1 VGGPFVT
8 IELRGDAVTLRA
20 FRPDEY
26 EVVLAHLPGDA
37 SDAEKVRRRR
47 TRVER
52 SGMRTSVELFMGVE
66 ADGKLVGDVQGRN
79 VEMAMP
85 PGVWEIGIEL
95 WETPDRGRGLGREA
109 VALLTSHLFEGEDA
123 HRVQASTDVHNAAM
137 RRVLEVL
144 GFTDEGTLRGFMRN
158 GDGPPRDYEMYAVT
172 RDDWTRTH

>member
-1 VGGPFVT
+1 MT

-26 EVVLAHLPGDA
+26 ATVLAHMPGVA
-37 SDAEKVRRRR
+37 SDPEKARIRQ

-52 SGMRTSVELFMGVE
+52 SGTRTSVELFMGVDAGGE
-66 ADGKLVGDVQGRN
+66 LVGDVQARN

-85 PGVWEIGIEL
+85 PGVWEIGIDL
-95 WETPDRGRGLGREA
+95 WDVSDRGRGLGRQA
-109 VALLTSHLFEGEDA
+109 VALLTSHLFGAEGA
-123 HRVQASTDVHNAAM
+123 HRVQASTDVANTGM

-144 GFTDEGTLRGFMRN
+144 GFTDEGTLRGFMPD

-172 RDDWTRTH
+172 KDDWTTRNG

>member
-1 VGGPFVT
+1 LGGAIVT

-26 EVVLAHLPGDA
+26 GMALARLPGDA
-37 SDAEKVRRRR
+37 TDPEKARIRR

-52 SGMRTSVELFMGVE
+52 SGTRTSVELFMAVE
-66 ADGKLVGDVQGRN
+66 AGGELVGDVQGRS
-79 VEMAMP
+79 VETAMP

-95 WETPDRGRGLGREA
+95 WNEHDRGRGLGREA

-123 HRVQASTDVHNAAM
+123 HRVQASTDVGNAGM
-137 RRVLEVL
+137 RRVLEAL
-144 GFTDEGTLRGFMRN
+144 GFTDEGTLRGFMPN

-172 RDDWTRTH
+172 KDDWTRKH